1 IKNDQFY
8 FFMVEKNVNN
18 IYIIANSSSY
28 LKERERVV
36 YTKHILDEGWN
47 NLDPIE
53 IDPGICFFT
62 YILFISLKIKISKL
76 RSKCEV
82 IKNDNDLNNVLVS
95 DITKYRREET
105 LKKILRY

>member
-1 IKNDQFY
+1 M
-8 FFMVEKNVNN
+8 FMNVIVNPEVTIFHHSEEKQKKIMNAINSAN
-18 IYIIANSSSY
+18 YNLKYI
-28 LKERERVV
+28 
-36 YTKHILDEGWN
+36 T
-47 NLDPIE
+47 
-53 IDPGICFFT
+53 
-62 YILFISLKIKISKL
+62 L